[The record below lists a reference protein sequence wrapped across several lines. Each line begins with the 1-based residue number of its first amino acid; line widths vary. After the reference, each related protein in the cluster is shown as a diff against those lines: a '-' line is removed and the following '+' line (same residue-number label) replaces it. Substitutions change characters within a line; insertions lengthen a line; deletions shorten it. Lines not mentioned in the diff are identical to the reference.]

1 MLRQEQ
7 PSLELYSDFYDKIIP
22 KDNLLRQIKETVDF
36 RFIYEELER
45 KYCPTNGRKA
55 ESPVKLF
62 KYLLLKCITN
72 LSDVDVVEQ
81 SQYDMSFK
89 YFLDLAP
96 TDDVIN
102 PSTLTKFRK
111 LRLKDENLLDLLIS
125 KSMEIAISKGLVKS
139 KTVIIDAT
147 HTYAHYN
154 SKPIREVLLEQSKN
168 LRKAV
173 YQVDESMTEKMPVKN
188 TENDIQKETAYCRKL
203 IETIKK
209 ESGIAQRPDIKKK
222 INYLEETVNDT
233 EEKLYESADKDAKTG
248 YKNSD
253 DPFFGYKS
261 HIAINSE
268 RLITAVTITS
278 GEKSD
283 SKELINLVEKSREN
297 GMEINDVLADTAYA
311 SKENLEYAAKKDEK
325 GKVNFKLI
333 AKMNPI
339 VTNGNRKEDD
349 GFIYNKDADMMQCPE
364 GELSYMKST
373 PKAPDKFGNM
383 RTVYYFD
390 VEKCKN
396 CPKRQRCYSG
406 GKQKCY
412 TVRYKTGVRAEHE
425 EFMKTDEFK
434 IKSKERYKIE
444 AKNSELK
451 NSHGYGHAI
460 AGGIH
465 NMELQAALTMFAV
478 NLKRIFKLMEEK

>member
-1 MLRQEQ
+1 MLKQEQ
-7 PSLELYSDFYDKIIP
+7 PVLDLYSDFYDKIIP

-36 RFIYEELER
+36 SFIYEELET
-45 KYCPTNGRKA
+45 KYCHINGRNA
-55 ESPVKLF
+55 ESPIKLF
-62 KYLLLKCITN
+62 KYLLLKCITT

-81 SQYDMSFK
+81 SRYDMSFK

-111 LRLKDENLLDLLIS
+111 LRLKDENMLDLLIT
-125 KSMEIAISKGLVKS
+125 KSMEIAISKGLIKS
-139 KTVIIDAT
+139 KTLIIDAT
-147 HTYAHYN
+147 HTYARYN

-173 YQVDESMTEKMPVKN
+173 YQIDESMTEKMPEKN
-188 TENDIQKETAYCRKL
+188 SENDIKKETEYCRKL
-203 IETIKK
+203 IETIRK
-209 ESGIAQRPDIKKK
+209 EPVIAQRPDIKKK

-248 YKNSD
+248 YKSCD

-268 RLITAVTITS
+268 RLITAATITS

-283 SKELINLVEKSREN
+283 CKELKTLIEKSRKN
-297 GMEINDVLADTAYA
+297 GMEVDDVLADTAYA
-311 SKENLEYAAKKDEK
+311 SKDNLEYAAQKDKE
-325 GKVNFKLI
+325 GNLNFKLI
-333 AKMNPI
+333 AKMNPV
-339 VTNGNRKEDD
+339 VTNGNRKENN
-349 GFIYNKDADMMQCPE
+349 GFIYNKDADMMHCPA
-364 GELSYMKST
+364 GELSVKKRESKT
-373 PKAPDKFGNM
+373 PDEFGNM
-383 RTVYYFD
+383 RNIYYFNI
-390 VEKCKN
+390 EKCKM
-396 CPKRQRCYSG
+396 CPKKKGCYSD
-406 GKQKCY
+406 GKQKTY

-425 EFMKTDEFK
+425 DFMKTEEFK
-434 IKSKERYKIE
+434 TKAKERYKIE

-460 AGGIH
+460 AGGIE